1 MNLYLVENI
10 VGFFVL
16 DDDGKILSKRLYS
29 ASLKKVEI
37 AKYILNFSLGDIS
50 PEIVNILKDLFSEL
64 NLGNKTLVVEDVSLG
79 SKIRNM
85 FSNESYE
92 VVIENPSKGGIMFR
106 RNLSHYLVNKEGIF
120 ENIEDYFSLLHDVAT
135 YVTRERIKLASEK
148 RDKLIVQT
156 IDAIDDINKT
166 INLMASR
173 IREWYGYHFPELDNI
188 IENHKTYFSIVYNI
202 GPRKNFTIEKLRDLG
217 IDEKRAK
224 IILERT
230 KTSVGAS
237 FTSEDIQ
244 QMQKFAK
251 YGYSLFELKDSLEK
265 YVTALM
271 EEIAPNTTAVA
282 GALIGA
288 RLIRLAGGLDELAKL
303 PSSTIQVL
311 GAEKALFRAL
321 RKKSRPPKH
330 GIIFQHPTIHRAP
343 RWIRGKIAR
352 AMAGKISIAAK
363 VDAFSG
369 SPIGESLKAD
379 LERRIEEIKRKY
391 PKPPVTAKPQKKV
404 AKKKKAVPSK
414 GKKKK
419 RKKSK
424 EKRKT
429 SKGDKK

>member
-10 VGFFVL
+10 VGLFVL
-16 DDDGKILSKRLYS
+16 NEDGKIVSKRLYS
-29 ASLKKVEI
+29 ESLNKDEI
-37 AKYILNFSLGDIS
+37 VKYLLSFSLDDIS
-50 PEIVNILKDLFSEL
+50 SEIINLLKDLLSEL
-64 NLGNKTLVVEDVSLG
+64 KIENNTLIVEDSTFG
-79 SKIRNM
+79 GKIRNI
-85 FSNESYE
+85 FSTTAFDIR
-92 VVIENPSKGGIMFR
+92 IENPSEGGMLFR
-106 RNLSHYLVNKEGIF
+106 RNLTHYLVDEVGIF
-120 ENIEDYFSLLHDVAT
+120 KNIEDYFSLLHEVAT

-173 IREWYGYHFPELDNI
+173 IREWYGYHFPELDSI

-202 GPRKNFTIEKLRDLG
+202 GSRKNFTLEKLQELG

-224 IILERT
+224 AILEKTR
-230 KTSVGAS
+230 TSVGAS
-237 FTSEDIQ
+237 FTNEDIQ

-251 YGYSLFELKDSLEK
+251 YGHSLFGLKDSLEK
-265 YVTALM
+265 YVTGLM
-271 EEIAPNTTAVA
+271 EEIAPNITAVA

-330 GIIFQHPTIHRAP
+330 GIIFQHPAIHRAP

-369 SPIGESLKAD
+369 SPVGESLKAD

-391 PKPPVTAKPQKKV
+391 PKPPVTTKQP
-404 AKKKKAVPSK
+404 KKKKIPTSK
-414 GKKKK
+414 SKKKK

-424 EKRKT
+424 EKRK

>member
-10 VGFFVL
+10 VGLFLL
-16 DDDGKILSKRLYS
+16 DDEGQIKSKKLYS
-29 ASLKKVEI
+29 ESFKKEEI
-37 AKYILNFSLGDIS
+37 AKYILSFSLEGIS
-50 PEIVNILKDLFSEL
+50 QEIIELIRALFSEL
-64 NLGNKTLVVEDVSLG
+64 SLNNETLIVEDNTLG
-79 SKIRNM
+79 SKIRST
-85 FSNESYE
+85 FPDIPLE
-92 VVIENPSKGGIMFR
+92 VRVENPSRGGMLFR
-106 RNLSHYLVNKEGIF
+106 KTLSNYLITELNLFKKID
-120 ENIEDYFSLLHDVAT
+120 DYFSLLHDVAT
-135 YVTRERIKLASEK
+135 YVTRERIKLASER

-166 INLMASR
+166 INLMVSR
-173 IREWYGYHFPELDNI
+173 VREWYGYHFPELDSI

-202 GPRKNFTIEKLRDLG
+202 GPRKNFTFEKLQELG
-217 IDEKRAK
+217 IEEKRAK

-237 FTSEDIQ
+237 FTNEDIL
-244 QMQKFAK
+244 QMQKFAN
-251 YGYSLFELKDSLEK
+251 YGHSFFELKDSLEK
-265 YVTALM
+265 YVTSLM
-271 EEIAPNTTAVA
+271 EEIAPNITVIA

-330 GIIFQHPTIHRAP
+330 GIIFQHPYIHRAP

-369 SPIGESLKAD
+369 SPVGESLKAD

-391 PKPPVTAKPQKKV
+391 PQPPTSAKRPVKV
-404 AKKKKAVPSK
+404 AKKKKTVLSK

-424 EKRKT
+424 ERRK